1 MADNESTA
9 IHPDVAPAENEVV
22 IVKRRVGA
30 FSFTELEMI
39 FRAQGIENLILTGVT
54 TSRVVLSTVGQAFD
68 LDYHLIVVN
77 DYCADPDPDTNMFL
91 LKKVLPQHAFV
102 TSSSEISKPGHKT
115 MNF

>member
-1 MADNESTA
+1 SCY
-9 IHPDVAPAENEVV
+9 P
-22 IVKRRVGA
+22 GA
-30 FSFTELEMI
+30 SHCQLNNTSPSIRFSLY
-39 FRAQGIENLILTGVT
+39 AY
-54 TSRVVLSTVGQAFD
+54 LSTVGQAFD
-68 LDYHLIVVN
+68 LDYRLIVVN